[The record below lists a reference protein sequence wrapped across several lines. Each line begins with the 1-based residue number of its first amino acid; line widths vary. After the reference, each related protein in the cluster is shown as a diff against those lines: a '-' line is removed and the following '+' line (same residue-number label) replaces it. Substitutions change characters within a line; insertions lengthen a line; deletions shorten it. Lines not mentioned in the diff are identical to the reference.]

1 MKIKIAKRNNKLKAN
16 NKINKLIG
24 LMTKDL
30 PSSRSFD
37 STSYISESSEVSDCS
52 SKSDK

>member
-1 MKIKIAKRNNKLKAN
+1 MKIKIAKRNNKLKA